1 MLTVTGY
8 VTGDPT
14 PKDGDYGK
22 YAEINVRW
30 KTSNGKQTNYATA
43 KVYGRKIDT
52 VMNYIHD
59 GDQVTISG
67 PIQSIMQR
75 EKKDKTTYFQFYM
88 DCAEFS
94 LPAKPTTGGDTA
106 TTSPRMPQP
115 ARRNPEPDP
124 IDDEIP
130 F

>member
-8 VTGDPT
+8 VTGDPA
-14 PKDGDYGK
+14 PKDGDYGR

-30 KTSNGKQTNYATA
+30 KTGNGKQTNYATA
-43 KVYGRKIDT
+43 KVYGKKIDT
-52 VMNYIHD
+52 VCSYIHD

-67 PIQSIMQR
+67 PIQSIVQKER
-75 EKKDKTTYFQFYM
+75 KDKTIYFQFYM
-88 DCAEFS
+88 DCSEFS
-94 LPAKPTTGGDTA
+94 IPPKPATGGNA
-106 TTSPRMPQP
+106 AAPAPRPLPQ
-115 ARRNPEPDP
+115 RSQEPDP